1 MSEAAAPEKAF
12 RLRPMILPDL
22 PEVLAIERRS
32 FPNPWP
38 ESTFRGELQNAGISH
53 PLAVVES
60 GTGAIIGYLIYW
72 KIADEAQVNNVAVH
86 PDFRNR
92 RIGEEI
98 LREVLATL
106 IREEVR
112 LVTLEVRRSNA
123 PARRLYEKLGFKVMG
138 IRKAYYSNPVED
150 ALVLGLTL
158 N

>member
-1 MSEAAAPEKAF
+1 VSEAAAPEKAF
-12 RLRPMILPDL
+12 RLRRMILPDL

-53 PLAVVES
+53 PLVAVKPES
-60 GTGAIIGYLIYW
+60 GEILGYLIYW
-72 KIADEAQVNNVAVH
+72 KIADEAQVNNLAVH

-92 RIGEEI
+92 RIGVEM

-106 IREEVR
+106 SREDVR